1 MFCFCFSFSK
11 YIIYTQWSTIHQ
23 WEKKGRERNEKH
35 DDHHHRPNDISSY
48 WQWKHQTDRHY
59 SLMSRCVVVSIKLMM
74 QTNQKKEKN
83 TDTVAAV
90 GLNRSNHHELW
101 SFFTRLTIFCVS
113 LWRITREKIFI
124 QWKERQFESSYF
136 LLLLFSTRNTH
147 TQKKPL
153 FFIYPNH
160 SKISDSGSRIFILLF
175 FRQIWWS
182 SSSSSFSIH
191 DQQQQPLFVFV
202 LVDDNNRGCFFLSF
216 LFFSIWWCFQPSC
229 YHDKTS
235 TIIIIIIDD
244 QVILFGIRNRE
255 KRRE

>member
-1 MFCFCFSFSK
+1 MIISIEFNHHSIHIHNLKNGNKFGIRFGNLFRSISFSFCFSFSK

-101 SFFTRLTIFCVS
+101 SFFTRLTIFLLCFSVENNKRRKNIHS
-113 LWRITREKIFI
+113 VKRKAIWIIIFFVVVVFN
-124 QWKERQFESSYF
+124 QKH
-136 LLLLFSTRNTH
+136 TH
-147 TQKKPL
+147 TKKTSVL
-153 FFIYPNH
+153 YL
-160 SKISDSGSRIFILLF
+160 SKSFKNFR
-175 FRQIWWS
+175 FRQPNFYFI
-182 SSSSSFSIH
+182 I
-191 DQQQQPLFVFV
+191 
-202 LVDDNNRGCFFLSF
+202 
-216 LFFSIWWCFQPSC
+216 FQANLM
-229 YHDKTS
+229 
-235 TIIIIIIDD
+235 IIIIIIV
-244 QVILFGIRNRE
+244 QHLWSTTTTFVRLRYGRW
-255 KRRE
+255 